1 MEDILALILIFGGGT
16 SIALAFSPV
25 GRALADRIRGHST
38 HQEPDPV
45 VYEELERLR
54 TEVSELSERMDF
66 SERLL
71 ARSGQEAKL
80 PEVQ

>member
-16 SIALAFSPV
+16 LIALAFSPV

-38 HQEPDPV
+38 HAESDPA

-54 TEVSELSERMDF
+54 NEVSELSERMDF
-66 SERLL
+66 NERLL
-71 ARSGQEAKL
+71 ARTSQDARL